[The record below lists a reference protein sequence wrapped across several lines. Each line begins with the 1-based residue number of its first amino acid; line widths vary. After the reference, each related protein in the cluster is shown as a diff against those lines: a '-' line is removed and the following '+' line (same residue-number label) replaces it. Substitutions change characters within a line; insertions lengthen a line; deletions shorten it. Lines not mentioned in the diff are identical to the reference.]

1 MKPQVKAFQDAAAQ
15 ACQQRRFPFRK
26 FLVDYGLQD
35 ILIEADAADSS
46 SQEIAT
52 RVLLEC
58 CVENGQFNGFQVG
71 FLAVML
77 QGYLPDDL
85 RPFRDAFVFGTVVL
99 VLLLRPAGIIPTRAL
114 VQRV

>member
-71 FLAVML
+71 FLAVMA
-77 QGYLPDDL
+77 YLNERL
-85 RPFRDAFVFGTVVL
+85 GRLG
-99 VLLLRPAGIIPTRAL
+99 RASSK
-114 VQRV
+114 RFKTWRTF